1 MNEMLDKFDSASDG
15 QLLEKEHFLEPEVS
29 PSPERF
35 EVKDSGS
42 GMGVEGAPESSSP
55 ETRPYPALDEV
66 PPSIGASNGGE
77 LLTADTFQGGERAL
91 ASPLGVCAPT
101 DHDVDLPEVGM
112 NAVTSDDEKSA
123 AKSDGRGSK
132 FGPASPDVASHDVAS
147 QDVASHDGCK
157 QLPVVA
163 SDVSG
168 PARDVGVVSLDTATS
183 DDECDDPPV
192 LALLPRRGSSNGVAC
207 SDESGDASDASP
219 KPSGRDFAD
228 EAASSDDERQSA
240 SVAVDGNEKA
250 DTDSTPKRPKDQKV
264 QRKSAQRAASEL
276 QQIYSTSQRMARE
289 NKMALPYHEP
299 AKLSLKAFLD
309 QMRSK
314 PSPEQLQ
321 QPAQGHVEEQALPLE
336 GQPSVRSAEGD
347 TPGTSA
353 PFPQPNEDLQD
364 SKEAFE
370 VDHASTKQEGGS
382 ADGSAT
388 CLSAESATGCVRF
401 STPLL
406 GRHRRNV
413 LALAGNLTPCLSKDP
428 VIVLGNE
435 DGPSGVARLLDRLV
449 KHAKANPGKAKE
461 QPKASVTPN
470 VGLFEETSIPKSGP
484 GQLVA
489 LREQLLRKVRQ
500 ERHRSRQERFQQK
513 QFYDEEALPP
523 GADSRSD
530 DPLAALGD
538 EEEEEILS
546 DVESAS
552 SDDNDGADT
561 SDEEEVVAS
570 RKKSRR
576 INPVLEDDDDEDIP
590 SPKKNE
596 GRPQKVHDVEDDS
609 DDGFLELP
617 AFDDADDEDE
627 PSASGAQE
635 SRSQLEDDLK
645 DPLGA
650 GGVASAASA
659 LSPER
664 ADKSF
669 QSDEPLVF
677 SPLTG
682 LLSVRRKLPSQTA
695 SQDVLTPA
703 SDALPATPPRSAI
716 KEAPSLPLSPLVS
729 VDSASV
735 TPLRKSLSGRFE
747 RPWAAEPSQD
757 MDELVGLCS
766 GSFGARNGA
775 SEAGDTGSQ
784 FGDKAHLASAT
795 DPEND
800 DVDDVEGDG
809 EDANARD
816 EAEDEGEH
824 DDQGQDEDEDEDGE
838 EDNEEEDEE
847 EEIGITE
854 SRAKKRSLRDFFEDE
869 AELSGSDVGSDG
881 EEGEEDE
888 EGVLADLIAAEDD
901 KEDSSKLRE
910 EIGRFHFKQLLDE
923 DKREL
928 KIYQELLLED
938 GDLHSDGTGRQRRFR
953 WRNNESGD
961 DGEAQNS
968 DAEDGDPQAE
978 PVVDASWQLERLER
992 QRWLQDQADAE
1003 KAAEASARAARL
1015 SEQDS
1020 SSNFPLA
1027 RMQESRLSKRE
1038 GAKTPA
1044 VCGSFLKLGTSVLDR
1059 IANRIKV
1066 AARAEKDGLV
1076 TTKNFVFGTTDDK
1089 PQKKRLSSSQPG
1101 QGPAV
1106 KKPKMEV
1113 SEEPSTLSS
1122 IFNFL

>member
-1 MNEMLDKFDSASDG
+1 
-15 QLLEKEHFLEPEVS
+15 
-29 PSPERF
+29 
-35 EVKDSGS
+35 
-42 GMGVEGAPESSSP
+42 
-55 ETRPYPALDEV
+55 
-66 PPSIGASNGGE
+66 
-77 LLTADTFQGGERAL
+77 
-91 ASPLGVCAPT
+91 
-101 DHDVDLPEVGM
+101 
-112 NAVTSDDEKSA
+112 
-123 AKSDGRGSK
+123 
-132 FGPASPDVASHDVAS
+132 
-147 QDVASHDGCK
+147 
-157 QLPVVA
+157 
-163 SDVSG
+163 
-168 PARDVGVVSLDTATS
+168 
-183 DDECDDPPV
+183 
-192 LALLPRRGSSNGVAC
+192 
-207 SDESGDASDASP
+207 
-219 KPSGRDFAD
+219 
-228 EAASSDDERQSA
+228 
-240 SVAVDGNEKA
+240 
-250 DTDSTPKRPKDQKV
+250 
-264 QRKSAQRAASEL
+264 
-276 QQIYSTSQRMARE
+276 
-289 NKMALPYHEP
+289 MALPYHEP

-309 QMRSK
+309 QRRSK
-314 PSPEQLQ
+314 PSPEQRQ
-321 QPAQGHVEEQALPLE
+321 QPAQGHTSKDCGKTEDSSLSTFL
-336 GQPSVRSAEGD
+336 GSKSVRSAEAE

-382 ADGSAT
+382 ADGDAT
-388 CLSAESATGCVRF
+388 GTSAEFATGCVRF

-406 GRHRRNV
+406 GRHRRDV
-413 LALAGNLTPCLSKDP
+413 LALAGNLTPRLSKDP
-428 VIVLGNE
+428 VIVLGND

-461 QPKASVTPN
+461 QPKASVTPK
-470 VGLFEETSIPKSGP
+470 VGLFEEAAIPKSGP

-500 ERHRSRQERFQQK
+500 ERQRSRQERFQQK
-513 QFYDEEALPP
+513 QFYDEEALPS
-523 GADSRSD
+523 GAD

-552 SDDNDGADT
+552 SADNNDGADT

-576 INPVLEDDDDEDIP
+576 VNPVLEDDDDEDIP

-596 GRPQKVHDVEDDS
+596 GRPQKVHDVGDDS

-627 PSASGAQE
+627 PFASGAQE
-635 SRSQLEDDLK
+635 SRSQFEDDLK

-650 GGVASAASA
+650 GGVASVASA

-664 ADKSF
+664 AGKSF
-669 QSDEPLVF
+669 QSDELLVF

-682 LLSVRRKLPSQTA
+682 LSSVRRKLVSHRHL
-695 SQDVLTPA
+695 SNY
-703 SDALPATPPRSAI
+703 DAHCFDWDLPLI
-716 KEAPSLPLSPLVS
+716 LKHYLPLSFIPYNISTDLHLPLF
-729 VDSASV
+729 
-735 TPLRKSLSGRFE
+735 PGRFE

-775 SEAGDTGSQ
+775 SEADDTGSQ
-784 FGDKAHLASAT
+784 FGDKAHLANAT
-795 DPEND
+795 HLDNEE
-800 DVDDVEGDG
+800 VDDVEGDG
-809 EDANARD
+809 EDANAGD

-824 DDQGQDEDEDEDGE
+824 DDQDQDKDEDEDGE
-838 EDNEEEDEE
+838 EDEE
-847 EEIGITE
+847 EEIGVTE
-854 SRAKKRSLRDFFEDE
+854 SRAKKRQVFKRRILRDFFEDE

-888 EGVLADLIAAEDD
+888 EEVLADLIAAEDG

-953 WRNNESGD
+953 WRNNGSGD

-968 DAEDGDPQAE
+968 DAEGGDPQAE

-992 QRWLQDQADAE
+992 QRWLQDQVGAQNGT
-1003 KAAEASARAARL
+1003 SGHRRL
-1015 SEQDS
+1015 TSLGS
-1020 SSNFPLA
+1020 GFRVFSTA

-1038 GAKTPA
+1038 GANTPA

-1066 AARAEKDGLV
+1066 AALAEKDGLV

-1089 PQKKRLSSSQPG
+1089 P
-1101 QGPAV
+1101 
-1106 KKPKMEV
+1106 
-1113 SEEPSTLSS
+1113 
-1122 IFNFL
+1122 